1 MPENTKYEIGKVG
14 LRAGFFRTE
23 MFLMPKFS
31 ENIWVFTFSSGMDFL
46 HGE

>member
-14 LRAGFFRTE
+14 LRIGFSRTK
-23 MFLMPKFS
+23 MFLMPKF
-31 ENIWVFTFSSGMDFL
+31 WVFTFSSGMDFL